1 MSKKKNGWEC
11 LFDQF
16 LETIDFRLVKYPNGW
31 GLMDRQGADLGNIES
46 DRFRDA
52 STIIDRLDIYIKDY
66 FADEIQASMDEYE
79 AESWSDLLQEARATM
94 PPEALQYHHYGLAV
108 LDMVC
113 NHPQEIDLE
122 NCHFTEEEE
131 DYFE

>member
-16 LETIDFRLVKYPNGW
+16 LETIDFRLVKYPDGW
-31 GLMDRQGADLGNIES
+31 GLIDQQRANLGNIDS
-46 DRFRDA
+46 DRFRNA

-66 FADEIQASMDEYE
+66 FADEIQEGMDGCETE
-79 AESWSDLLQEARATM
+79 EWSDLLQEARTTM
-94 PPEALQYHHYGLAV
+94 QSKDLEYYRYGLDV

-122 NCHFTEEEE
+122 NCYFTEEEE

>member
-1 MSKKKNGWEC
+1 MSEKKNDWEC

-16 LETIDFRLVKYPNGW
+16 LETIDFRLVKYPSGW
-31 GLMDRQGADLGNIES
+31 GLMDKQGADLGNIES
-46 DRFRDA
+46 DRFRNA

-79 AESWSDLLQEARATM
+79 AESLSDLLQEARATM
-94 PPEALQYHHYGLAV
+94 PPETLQYHHYGLAV